1 MEYNSGI
8 DSSIV
13 KKVFFRSN
21 YFLIS
26 MDTNC
31 KYYFAD
37 YRYSNPAHRYEK
49 TLCKQRS
56 SDVFGPIAKKA
67 GALTRHDGATTRRS
81 HAGQRP
87 MRRGIGRQDYSNKLK
102 IARSRSGIPDHSCPP
117 PSPSL
122 PPFPLLDVHQ
132 PPPLSYPG

>member
-1 MEYNSGI
+1 MWLGNI
-8 DSSIV
+8 
-13 KKVFFRSN
+13 
-21 YFLIS
+21 
-26 MDTNC
+26 
-31 KYYFAD
+31 
-37 YRYSNPAHRYEK
+37 
-49 TLCKQRS
+49 
-56 SDVFGPIAKKA
+56 DVFGPIAKKA

-122 PPFPLLDVHQ
+122 PPLPPVGLTPT
-132 PPPLSYPG
+132 PPPLLSWLTSKLTLTAGRWGRVEGGREERGRGVTWLTTEELVVRKNFRRADVVIPA

>member
-1 MEYNSGI
+1 MCNGI
-8 DSSIV
+8 
-13 KKVFFRSN
+13 
-21 YFLIS
+21 
-26 MDTNC
+26 
-31 KYYFAD
+31 
-37 YRYSNPAHRYEK
+37 
-49 TLCKQRS
+49 
-56 SDVFGPIAKKA
+56 DVFGPIAKKA

-122 PPFPLLDVHQ
+122 PPFPLLDSH
-132 PPPLSYPG
+132 